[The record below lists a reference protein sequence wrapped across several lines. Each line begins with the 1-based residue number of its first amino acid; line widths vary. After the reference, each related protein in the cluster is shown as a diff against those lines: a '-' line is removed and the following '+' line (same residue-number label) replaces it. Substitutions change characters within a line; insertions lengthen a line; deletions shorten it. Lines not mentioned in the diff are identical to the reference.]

1 MIPREWRAFG
11 IGFGVLVAAVFV
23 WEIVGL
29 IGSVTRAEAGMET
42 GAVLSVLF
50 MIAATLG
57 VVVVIG
63 GGLWRAHRRAGRAEP
78 PAGRAEPPGGQAEP
92 PGGQADP
99 LGESEPTDR

>member
-11 IGFGVLVAAVFV
+11 IGFGLLVAAIFV

-29 IGSVTRAEAGMET
+29 IGSVSRAEEGMET
-42 GAVLSVLF
+42 GAVLSILF

-63 GGLWRAHRRAGRAEP
+63 GGLWRALRRTEKGDGAET
-78 PAGRAEPPGGQAEP
+78 E
-92 PGGQADP
+92 DP
-99 LGESEPTDR
+99 RDR